1 MIRFIIG
8 FLLVFGAVGGMDV
21 ETAPIVQCVAI
32 ALVGLS
38 LMWWAIPAV
47 NKESKWQIRTT

>member
-1 MIRFIIG
+1 MTRFIIG

-21 ETAPIVQCVAI
+21 ETAPIVQCVVI

-47 NKESKWQIRTT
+47 NKESKW

>member
-1 MIRFIIG
+1 MTRFIIG
-8 FLLVFGAVGGMDV
+8 LLLVFGAVGSMDV
-21 ETAPIVQCVAI
+21 GTASIVQCVTI

-47 NKESKWQIRTT
+47 NKESKW